1 MTDRPRPQQALAND
15 LAALLFALRPRC
27 VGPWLRAFWHILGA
41 QWTSIESLRL
51 DKFLLL
57 VRRMFA
63 AQLRLASGEKKQAES
78 RGEVLAVMSEY
89 CFDGEGGLSGQGV
102 LPLGLRLHVLDLWVD
117 ELEKEG
123 VLEKD
128 EKMVQDVGAL
138 VDKLR
143 KSPVKAVRDRAR
155 ESYEDSR
162 LPWGVEKDDEDEE
175 EDDGEESDGDEDA
188 WGGIED

>member
-1 MTDRPRPQQALAND
+1 
-15 LAALLFALRPRC
+15 
-27 VGPWLRAFWHILGA
+27 
-41 QWTSIESLRL
+41 
-51 DKFLLL
+51 
-57 VRRMFA
+57 MFA
-63 AQLRLASGEKKQAES
+63 AQLRLASGDEKKQAES
-78 RGEVLAVMSEY
+78 RGDVLAVMSEY

-138 VDKLR
+138 VDNLR

-162 LPWGVEKDDEDEE
+162 LPWGVEKEDDEE
-175 EDDGEESDGDEDA
+175 EDEGGDDEENEDDEDA
-188 WGGIED
+188 WGGIDD